1 MHHLTATDAAANLI
15 ALMLFGLIPRL
26 QGTELS
32 LAAEIAKLSPSVLL
46 AFVLLALWSGQLVTK
61 AMVDRLTA
69 EHQAALLARDK
80 RLEIVIAEHMKAMEQ
95 IDRERSREREQSQAR
110 LDATVAFYETRIAE
124 HAAILGDNTALLKRM
139 TDQLNERSQKAA

>member
-1 MHHLTATDAAANLI
+1 MHHLTATDATANLI
-15 ALMLFGLIPRL
+15 ALTLFGLIPRL
-26 QGTELS
+26 QGTEIS
-32 LAAEIAKLSPSVLL
+32 LATEIAKLSPSVLL

-110 LDATVAFYETRIAE
+110 LDAMREHYETRLAE
-124 HAAILGDNTALLKRM
+124 HAAILGENTALLKRM
-139 TDQLNERSQKAA
+139 ADQFNERSQKVA